1 MGLII
6 DTGIF
11 VQMEKA
17 GHTPDFG
24 PFAPYGEAFI
34 SAITV
39 SELLVGVHCADRA
52 GRRAKRSA
60 FVESIIGQIPS
71 VRFTQIEARTHARLS
86 AELQGAGKMI
96 GAHDLLI
103 AAIAVAQG
111 HAVLSNNEK
120 DFKRVPGLTVLTL
133 PG

>member
-1 MGLII
+1 
-6 DTGIF
+6 
-11 VQMEKA
+11 
-17 GHTPDFG
+17 
-24 PFAPYGEAFI
+24 
-34 SAITV
+34 
-39 SELLVGVHCADRA
+39 
-52 GRRAKRSA
+52 
-60 FVESIIGQIPS
+60 
-71 VRFTQIEARTHARLS
+71 
-86 AELQGAGKMI
+86 MI